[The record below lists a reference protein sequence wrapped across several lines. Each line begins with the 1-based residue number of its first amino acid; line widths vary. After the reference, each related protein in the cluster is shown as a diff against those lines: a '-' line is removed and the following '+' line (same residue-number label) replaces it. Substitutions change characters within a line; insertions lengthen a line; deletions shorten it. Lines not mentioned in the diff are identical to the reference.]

1 LSNYCPIGQRG
12 KIKQNTQNKT
22 YKKGENT
29 MKAFKSMTTMAI
41 ICALITLIGTMGALA
56 ADKVL
61 NTTVRDVT
69 TAIDKNGAEYVRLIV
84 ADQRELN
91 GIKYETDA
99 ALMAFGP
106 QVQEAKS
113 VKKGDQIK
121 AIVSGREY
129 QGRLS
134 YTLIKL
140 LK

>member
-1 LSNYCPIGQRG
+1 M
-12 KIKQNTQNKT
+12 KT
-22 YKKGENT
+22 
-29 MKAFKSMTTMAI
+29 FKNMITMAI
-41 ICALITLIGTMGALA
+41 ILITLTLIGTMGALA